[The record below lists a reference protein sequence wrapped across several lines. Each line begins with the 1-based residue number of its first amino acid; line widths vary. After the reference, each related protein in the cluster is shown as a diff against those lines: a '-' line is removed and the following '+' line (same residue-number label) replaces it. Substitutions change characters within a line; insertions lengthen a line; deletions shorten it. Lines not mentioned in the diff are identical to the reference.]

1 MGDEETEAKVN
12 ALRATAHPVRLQ
24 MLSLLT
30 GTAMS
35 AAEVAREL
43 DLTHANASYHL
54 RVLFDAGELVEAGEE
69 KIRGGIAKRYRYPH
83 ERRGH
88 NPKSGPSTDDD
99 QVFYVRALGLELE
112 RRIRQRVAGSAH
124 SDLEGWVDPEV
135 WKQACEL
142 LMEASRLL
150 HENNVAPRTPG
161 TIHVSQTSWA
171 FQMSQPD
178 TDERPEQPTD
188 EPADEPTDEPTDT
201 PEGQP

>member
-1 MGDEETEAKVN
+1 MASADETDKQVN

-54 RVLFDAGELVEAGEE
+54 RVLLDAGELVEAGEE

-88 NPKSGPSTDDD
+88 NPQAGSPTDDD
-99 QVFYVRALGLELE
+99 QVIYARALSLELE
-112 RRIRQRVAGSAH
+112 RRIRQRVRGPSPH
-124 SDLEGWVDPEV
+124 SDLEGWVEPEV
-135 WKQACEL
+135 WRQACDL
-142 LMEASRLL
+142 LVKASILL
-150 HENNVAPRTPG
+150 HDNNRAPRTPG
-161 TIHVSQTSWA
+161 TVHVSQTSWA
-171 FQMSQPD
+171 FQMSQD
-178 TDERPEQPTD
+178 D
-188 EPADEPTDEPTDT
+188 A
-201 PEGQP
+201 